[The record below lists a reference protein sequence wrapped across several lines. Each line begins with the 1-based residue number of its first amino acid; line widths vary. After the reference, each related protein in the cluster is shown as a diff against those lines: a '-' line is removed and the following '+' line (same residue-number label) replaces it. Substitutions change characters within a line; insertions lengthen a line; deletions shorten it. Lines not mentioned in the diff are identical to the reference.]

1 MCLLAKKN
9 IGIIAAGA
17 AAAVVIVFAAYVISG
32 QHIAEQDLAPE
43 GVQDVTGEILGPSPT
58 GAGTD
63 GAYRINTECEL
74 VYAIAYG
81 QYPDGERLPDVKI
94 EVLLA
99 NYPEEFEPWKE
110 ILQNPDNRT
119 EFFSKPLP
127 DEFRNVLTPVLMK
140 ETSISPE
147 LEQIARIVSDGQG
160 NEKLKQA
167 FQEFECQKYFDG
179 KQK

>member
-9 IGIIAAGA
+9 IGIIAAGV
-17 AAAVVIVFAAYVISG
+17 AAAVVMVFAAYAISG
-32 QHIAEQDLAPE
+32 QDAARQDLAPE
-43 GVQDVTGEILGPSPT
+43 DVQDITSEILGPVPAET
-58 GAGTD
+58 ADGT
-63 GAYRINTECEL
+63 YRINTECEL

-81 QYPDGERLPDVKI
+81 QYPDGEKLPDVKI
-94 EVLLA
+94 ETLLA

-110 ILQNPDNRT
+110 VLQNPDNRT

-127 DEFRNVLTPVLMK
+127 DEFRSVLTPALMK

-167 FQEFECQKYFDG
+167 FQEFECQQYFDE